1 MSDAIMFSS
10 TKQLPVH
17 VQKKVKNAPAVSSLQ
32 RYYAFL
38 NCWLISCQT
47 SMSQWKWQGF
57 HLCKTPGCGATL
69 HLDPECCSKFWYGDA
84 ENSNPRG
91 SRFSSRH
98 KNDKSVTGAKKMIV
112 YKVCNKLGCTHKDP
126 TKWKQETHKEYVQ
139 KKWRE
144 GRPKEDL
151 VDLNCLHCGGL
162 LEEEPR
168 K

>member
-1 MSDAIMFSS
+1 MSDARMFSS
-10 TKQLPVH
+10 TKQLHVTCSEEGEECASGEFFAELLCIPELLADQLSNVH
-17 VQKKVKNAPAVSSLQ
+17 VSVEMARL
-32 RYYAFL
+32 L
-38 NCWLISCQT
+38 
-47 SMSQWKWQGF
+47 SMQN
-57 HLCKTPGCGATL
+57 PGCGATL

-84 ENSNPRG
+84 ENSNFRG

-98 KNDKSVTGAKKMIV
+98 KNNKSVTGAKKMIV

-144 GRPKEDL
+144 GRKEDL

>member
-1 MSDAIMFSS
+1 
-10 TKQLPVH
+10 
-17 VQKKVKNAPAVSSLQ
+17 
-32 RYYAFL
+32 
-38 NCWLISCQT
+38 
-47 SMSQWKWQGF
+47 MSQWKWQGF

-151 VDLNCLHCGGL
+151 VDLNC
-162 LEEEPR
+162 
-168 K
+168 